1 MDINMDVNMVMNV
14 VVKHVNNN
22 LKTTEMSL
30 NVEIVGSFFNK
41 NGILKKF
48 VQNIVIQII
57 DINKFYECIYFKELK
72 EKMNYL
78 CSLNNKFNEK
88 IYNN

>member
-48 VQNIVIQII
+48 V
-57 DINKFYECIYFKELK
+57 
-72 EKMNYL
+72 
-78 CSLNNKFNEK
+78 
-88 IYNN
+88 